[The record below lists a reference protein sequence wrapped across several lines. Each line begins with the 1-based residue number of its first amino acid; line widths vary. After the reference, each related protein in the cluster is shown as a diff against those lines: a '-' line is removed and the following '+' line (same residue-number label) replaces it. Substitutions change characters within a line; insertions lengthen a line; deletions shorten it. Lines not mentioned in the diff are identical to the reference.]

1 VGALLIAYVFW
12 RMNRYVGKY
21 RDAKKEMQDYRKQ
34 IDELEQASTEV
45 IGQSLKD
52 KIEGITFSANPVLN
66 KDETAFENNQ
76 NQKISE
82 LEDKV
87 DRMTKR
93 DKMVVSLN
101 E

>member
-1 VGALLIAYVFW
+1 
-12 RMNRYVGKY
+12 MNRYVGKY